1 MIDCCVNI
9 LTTDIY
15 LFLYDILWTL
25 TFLSLTHFYDQVC
38 TWNISTFSATLLS
51 ECFSWTSLITFSTS
65 RFFFNCFKDATFFLR
80 TFRIFTNHFFQPVSC
95 RLRRL
100 AGWAMNGL
108 QHFLCGNFLGR
119 FDDHHASPPVL
130 RPKSCRRFF
139 ATVGNRWQSESPEVN
154 EGFTW
159 SSWENPTNLP
169 IPFGKLT

>member
-65 RFFFNCFKDATFFLR
+65 RFSSTVLR
-80 TFRIFTNHFFQPVSC
+80 TPHFSPNVSNLHQPFFQPMSC